1 MKKKIKIIALVYVG
15 VAILTYALTLRVDR
29 LESMEEE
36 SKYQDRSI
44 VLKLK

>member
-29 LESMEEE
+29 LESIEEE

>member
-1 MKKKIKIIALVYVG
+1 MKKNLKLIAIIYVG

-29 LESMEEE
+29 LESMEDT
-36 SKYQDRSI
+36 KYQTKSI